1 MSVGRCRLDATI
13 TFCIEISS
21 DTYEAHFGLKPT
33 ILSEKSRE
41 AVDERQWSSSREKCG
56 RLGAVV
62 ESVPEGVEYSS
73 VSGTKHK
80 VRASSSMYKSLVRS
94 SSWLRSPKSY
104 ESLWKRDRPN
114 SLEVCFC

>member
-1 MSVGRCRLDATI
+1 MCT
-13 TFCIEISS
+13 EISS

-80 VRASSSMYKSLVRS
+80 VRASSSMYKPLIEPILWFRSLKRYG
-94 SSWLRSPKSY
+94 SP
-104 ESLWKRDRPN
+104 WKRDRPN